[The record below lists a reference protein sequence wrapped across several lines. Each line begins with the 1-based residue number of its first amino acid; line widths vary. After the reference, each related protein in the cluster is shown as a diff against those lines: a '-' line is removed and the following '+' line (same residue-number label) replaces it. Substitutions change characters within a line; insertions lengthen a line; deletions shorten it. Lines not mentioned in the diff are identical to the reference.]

1 MAATALGSKQRLY
14 ANRLLFKNTKI
25 KTFSSPQMMRLTS
38 LLELNHLV
46 VMSTGGAGEE
56 SALVSVNYSG
66 SNKGFGK
73 SWANRLPLPLRPCVW
88 LLLPPDTAS

>member
-14 ANRLLFKNTKI
+14 ANRVLFKNTKI
-25 KTFSSPQMMRLTS
+25 KTFGSPQMMRLTS
-38 LLELNHLV
+38 LLELNHLI

-73 SWANRLPLPLRPCVW
+73 SWANRQTTPAAKALCVA
-88 LLLPPDTAS
+88 PAPS